1 MKESSNYIQQRI
13 LKLQN
18 PEKAAWLER
27 YVKHDI
33 TSLGVGIP
41 EIRNIVHAAEKEF
54 TIGGLPFDKQ
64 KQILDDLTAQKY
76 TEYKLAAILYVQIYG
91 NAYDPSLVLQMIGN
105 WFDQEWINDWN
116 VCDWLC
122 VRVLSRMVD
131 EYPEIS
137 IQVFNV
143 WNESDYL
150 WKARAS
156 LVPFAECQ
164 TLLYHIVT
172 IIKFSNRLIRREE
185 RFCKTAV
192 GWVLRQYSRHDAEAV
207 KDFLS
212 VNKEW
217 TTKEVVKNA
226 TKYLK

>member
-13 LKLQN
+13 LNLQN

-41 EIRNIVHAAEKEF
+41 EIRTIVHAAEKEYSISDLQF
-54 TIGGLPFDKQ
+54 EEQKELLDELIGQ
-64 KQILDDLTAQKY
+64 KF